1 MANLLSANHLST
13 RTALASNTHDHPLQ
27 LAVRGKVCR
36 CLYHR
41 LSTQLSLMERSEIM
55 RSRVV
60 KLQFIID
67 WKRPRRLRICPHEVG
82 RASVEFFDGSTQ

>member
-1 MANLLSANHLST
+1 MANLLSANRLPA
-13 RTALASNTHDHPLQ
+13 RTALAANTHDHPLQ
-27 LAVRGKVCR
+27 LAVRGKLDR

-55 RSRVV
+55 WSREV

-67 WKRPRRLRICPHEVG
+67 WKRPRRLRICLHEVG
-82 RASVEFFDGSTQ
+82 RAPAEFFDVSTQ